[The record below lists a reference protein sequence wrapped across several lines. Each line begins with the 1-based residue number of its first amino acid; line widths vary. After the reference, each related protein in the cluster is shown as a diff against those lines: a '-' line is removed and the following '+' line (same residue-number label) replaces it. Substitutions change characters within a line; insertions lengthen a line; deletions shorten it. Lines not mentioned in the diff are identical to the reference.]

1 MEALVTLCMRSLNEN
16 LQKHP
21 FIKVIPY
28 LLFLGI
34 LGITLL
40 SSLSL
45 VAWNIFLELLS
56 HFKLQYLIV
65 GLVLFALLLLTRQKR
80 LILISLFCLSLLRVE
95 ILPWY
100 IPLSAKPGNNIEFI
114 RILSSNLNTQ
124 NKSYSKILSV
134 VREEKPDIAVFIEV
148 SNAWVKQ
155 LDSLMDILPYSIKKP
170 NSYNLGIAVY
180 SKQPLTN
187 ASINLFGTENNNS
200 IVGNFTI
207 NGQLISLIAT
217 HPLPPVKST
226 FFHSRN
232 QQLEKISQYI
242 QKLKTPVV
250 MVGDLNITMWS
261 PYYKRFINK
270 TGLHNARKGF
280 GILPSW
286 PTKASY
292 SQSAPLFSFVLSI
305 PIDHCLISPEI
316 KVKNIR
322 TGPNVG
328 SDHRPLIADLVIPQ
342 DKK

>member
-1 MEALVTLCMRSLNEN
+1 MRSLNKN
-16 LQKHP
+16 SHNHL
-21 FIKVIPY
+21 FIKLIPY

-40 SSLSL
+40 SLLSL
-45 VAWNIFLELLS
+45 VGWNIFLEQLS

-65 GLVLFALLLLTRQKR
+65 GLVLFALLLLTRKKL
-80 LILISLFCLSLLRVE
+80 LILISLFCISLLLAE

-100 IPLSAKPGNNIEFI
+100 ISLSPKPGNNIESI

-134 VREEKPDIAVFIEV
+134 VRKEKPEIAVFLEV
-148 SNAWVKQ
+148 NDAWIKQ
-155 LDSLMDILPYSIKKP
+155 LDSVLDILPYSIKKP
-170 NSYNLGIAVY
+170 NPYNLGIAVY

-187 ASINLFGTENNNS
+187 ASINLFGTDKNNS
-200 IVGNFTI
+200 IVGNFTM
-207 NGQLISLIAT
+207 NGQLITLIAT
-217 HPLPPVKST
+217 HPLPPVKPT

-232 QQLEKISQYI
+232 QQLDKISQYI

-270 TGLHNARKGF
+270 TGLHNAQKGF

-286 PTKASY
+286 PMKASY
-292 SQSAPLFSFVLSI
+292 SQTLPRFSFALSI

-328 SDHRPLIADLVIPQ
+328 SDHRPLIADLVIPE
-342 DKK
+342 KK